1 MKLQI
6 VFSRAAAKELR
17 EQLDLV
23 ASKNAAAARALS
35 NDFGAMLDL
44 ISEFPALHEKYAG
57 NLRRSVLPRW
67 SLGIFYRQKRQTIFI
82 AGIIDLRRD
91 PAAIRRRLGLHESL
105 AEFTPGPVMTLPSSI
120 SFGIDHK
127 AGLPERFNVAVPF
140 IDRHVAEG
148 RGAKAAIR
156 TASETVTFAE
166 LAERVSRTGN
176 ALLALGL
183 KPDDRLLMVVK
194 DCPAFFYLF
203 WGAIKAGI
211 VPVPPNTLL
220 RAPDYAY
227 MIEDSGCGLVVYS
240 AEFAGEIEPALKA
253 SPAQALM
260 VDAFLAL
267 MAKASDT
274 LDACL
279 AAPTDD
285 CFWLYSSGSTGRPK
299 GAVHA
304 HRDMVVTSEL
314 YGVRVLGVTEYD
326 ISYSAAKLFF
336 AYGLGNGMT
345 FPLWV
350 GGTAIL
356 DDRRPTPDTSFE
368 TIERF
373 KPTLYYGVP
382 ALYAA
387 QLVALDKGKPDL
399 SSLRA
404 CVSAGEALPA
414 EIFRRWKEKTG
425 TIILDGIGSTEA
437 LHIFLGNRLDD
448 YKPGTSGKPVR
459 GYQARIL
466 DEHGQPV
473 PRGERGRLW
482 IKAESAAKYYWNK
495 PEKTAETMIDGWL
508 NTGDTYRQ
516 DDEGYYI
523 YDGRSDD
530 MLKVG
535 GIWCSP
541 VEIENC
547 LIGHGAVLEAAIVGQ
562 ADENE
567 LIKPK
572 AYIVL
577 KQADDAGQAL
587 TDELMALCKKTL
599 APYKYPRWVEYVP
612 ELPKT
617 ATGKIQ
623 RFKLRS

>member
-1 MKLQI
+1 M
-6 VFSRAAAKELR
+6 
-17 EQLDLV
+17 
-23 ASKNAAAARALS
+23 AL
-35 NDFGAMLDL
+35 
-44 ISEFPALHEKYAG
+44 
-57 NLRRSVLPRW
+57 
-67 SLGIFYRQKRQTIFI
+67 
-82 AGIIDLRRD
+82 
-91 PAAIRRRLGLHESL
+91 
-105 AEFTPGPVMTLPSSI
+105 
-120 SFGIDHK
+120 
-127 AGLPERFNVAVPF
+127 
-140 IDRHVAEG
+140 
-148 RGAKAAIR
+148 IR

-387 QLVALDKGKPDL
+387 QLVVLDKGKPDL

-495 PEKTAETMIDGWL
+495 PEKTAETMVDGWL

-547 LIGHGAVLEAAIVGQ
+547 LIGHGDVLEAAIVGQ